1 MQQISRIYL
10 GNCGYETAWYDGVTL
25 DLRDLDLHAPTD
37 TVLNLENGGGKTSLL
52 SLIFSCFETSQDRF
66 LKHIQSRNNHFS
78 QYFAN
83 DGTLGLIMVEWLM
96 PPKKSGEGNYRLI
109 TGQAVAVRTTT
120 EPAEIERM
128 FFSFEE
134 DDHLSL
140 EQVPGPKLC
149 EAPLTSMAEFSRWI
163 HDQQRANPGNA
174 YITRK
179 QSDWHRHLEA
189 SLIDIEMLRMQ
200 VDFSAQEGGFDS
212 GFLNFK
218 SEAEFLRKFF
228 GLTLDAQRASSVR
241 DAVATA
247 CDKLRRKPHFQRQL
261 TQLQSFS
268 GALSTFS
275 AAAEVLQQE
284 KVQRI
289 SLTWKGL
296 RLAEA
301 LEERATTLE
310 QEAAT
315 EAMFSET
322 QLGIA
327 KTEEGSS
334 ESYAKDHAAL
344 TDLTFQ
350 RKTQHATE
358 ALKQLRA
365 DLAKAER
372 DVLHIRAA
380 QLQRA
385 VKAAQAEVKELRAL
399 SEEKTKELAP
409 YLAKVQRDGSLLRRA
424 LHDAAG
430 ALRTQVD
437 DIEKQT
443 KARGKQASELSAEVT
458 RLNADLVKHSN
469 EKTQLETQQRALI
482 AARQRLAADGVLIT
496 DDESTADALERWTGL
511 DEQLR
516 AEQAA
521 LSDQQAQYEVD
532 AEDWR
537 QKSEDAKLRAGRLE
551 TDISAKNIFVAD
563 GCAERERLSQSAAL
577 TAAAETD
584 VVTDLESLALLDQL
598 DKRISSF
605 GLQIT
610 STDIRMAELDAD
622 NQSIENTGVAGFSPD
637 VALVVRKLQAQGVR
651 SAQPFN
657 QYLAKAI
664 PDAARARALVQS
676 NPARFLGICVASAEL
691 DMCRAMQWGAELPVK
706 PVMVSPAALDTDALG
721 EAVVVPPATDAAY
734 NTVAAQALKQ
744 KLVTSHDH
752 EKATRQ
758 QLEDLRNQALAARTA
773 LLAYRDKYGAGK
785 LARAQDRLIQLEQE
799 KATELQIADTHKGKA
814 VECTAAAKTAAKRV
828 KEYENSLNGCK
839 GHLTALER
847 FVSDHE
853 CQQSERLSRLDALE
867 QLLGQAQEL
876 IEAKG
881 VELTSLQALNVQAA
895 GNMATMTAEATNL
908 DSERSDLKH
917 HDPAIPAQEL
927 LKNNPTPLASLRD
940 AYKTAESIYSS
951 AAEARLGAL
960 KTQLD
965 LKEDE
970 VLAKQ
975 NAFTKQFSGVTG
987 TDLAP
992 FREADLD
999 TLLPASEGLVTTL
1012 QGKEEPAITAKAQAE
1027 ATHKQWA
1034 TTNKIRFSA
1043 ATPEQVALDDEG
1055 LVAAVSAADASRQF
1069 AGTKAVAAKQAGT
1082 AAATRAQEKATEAKG
1097 MKERKDILSVT
1108 LQLEQQPERAL
1119 VELRLTAAGQDVA
1132 QLQSR
1137 FLLEVDASAQVTGL
1151 IQAFNSRATAYT
1163 KAEKA
1168 ARTLFESLK
1177 TAAQA
1182 PEFVQVEPD
1191 LAVQMRSNA
1200 FESAV
1205 DDIQRLSAELTERIA
1220 AVESNL
1226 SDMAKDFEAAAE
1238 ELHSLTQVATS
1249 TLTSATRKAVP
1260 AGAPY
1265 VGGKTVLKMR
1275 SHLSSISA
1283 DDRRRVLHHYLDRL
1297 IESGIIP
1304 AKGSDLAAE
1313 ALLALN
1319 GKALGLQVLKM
1330 VIEESQ
1336 QYVAMD
1342 KITNSGGEGVVMA
1355 MFLYLVI
1362 SQLRSDMQVREQKAG
1377 GGPLILDNP
1386 FAKATTPALWKAQRM
1401 LANAMG
1407 VQLIFAT
1414 AVQDYNTLGEFGK
1427 FVRLRRAGQ
1436 NTKTRRWHLETAD
1449 FQLNEPMAEAT

>member
-96 PPKKSGEGNYRLI
+96 PPKKSGDGSYRLV

-134 DDHLSL
+134 DDSLGL

-149 EAPLTSMAEFSRWI
+149 AAPLASMAEFSRWI

-189 SLIDIEMLRMQ
+189 SHIDIEMLRMQ

-261 TQLQSFS
+261 TQLQGFS
-268 GALSTFS
+268 GTLSTFS

-289 SLTWKGL
+289 SLTWKGR
-296 RLAEA
+296 RLADA
-301 LEERATTLE
+301 LDERAATLE
-310 QEAAT
+310 QDAT
-315 EAMFSET
+315 AESEFSQT

-327 KTEEGSS
+327 KMEENTA
-334 ESYAKDHAAL
+334 ESFAKEHATL
-344 TDLTFQ
+344 TNLSLQ
-350 RKTQHATE
+350 RKTQRATE

-365 DLAKAER
+365 DLAKAEK
-372 DVLHIRAA
+372 DVMHIQAA

-385 VKAAQAEVKELRAL
+385 IRAAQAEVKELRAL

-430 ALRTQVD
+430 GLRAQVD
-437 DIEKQT
+437 DIDKQT
-443 KARGKQASELSAEVT
+443 KARGEQATDLGTEVR
-458 RLNADLVKHSN
+458 RLNGELIAHSS
-469 EKTQLETQQRALI
+469 EKTQLETQQKALA
-482 AARQRLAADGVLIT
+482 AARLRLVTDGALTSDI
-496 DDESTADALERWTGL
+496 EATANALERWTGL
-511 DEQLR
+511 EEQLK

-521 LSDQQAQYEVD
+521 LVEQQAQFEHD
-532 AEDWR
+532 AGEWR
-537 QKSEDAKLRAGRLE
+537 QKSDDAMARAGRLDTE
-551 TDISAKNIFVAD
+551 ISTINTFVAA
-563 GCAERERLSQSAAL
+563 GSAEGERLSQSAAL

-584 VVTDLESLALLDQL
+584 VVNDLESLALIDQL

-610 STDIRMAELDAD
+610 SADIRMAELDAD

-637 VALVVRKLQAQGVR
+637 VALVVRKLQAHGVR

-664 PDAARARALVQS
+664 PDAARARDLVQS
-676 NPARFLGICVASAEL
+676 NPARFLGVCVASSEL
-691 DMCRAMQWGAELPVK
+691 EACRSLQWGTELPVK
-706 PVMVSPAALDTDALG
+706 PVMVSPAALDTDTHG
-721 EAVVVPPATDAAY
+721 DVVVVPPASDAAY
-734 NTVAAQALKQ
+734 NIAAALALKQ
-744 KLVTSHDH
+744 KLVASHDH

-758 QLEDLRNQALAARTA
+758 QLEVLRNQALEGRTA
-773 LLAYRDKYGAGK
+773 LLSYRDKYGAGK
-785 LARAQDRLIQLEQE
+785 LSMAQERLTQLGRERGDE
-799 KATELQIADTHKGKA
+799 VHAASTAKTKEA
-814 VECTAAAKTAAKRV
+814 ECTAAAKNAVNRV
-828 KEYENSLNGCK
+828 REYESSLNGCRD
-839 GHLTALER
+839 HIRALQR
-847 FVSDHE
+847 FESDHE
-853 CQQSERLSRLDALE
+853 NQQVERLSRLSTLE
-867 QLLGQAQEL
+867 QLLAQVQDSIASKGDEL
-876 IEAKG
+876 KA
-881 VELTSLQALNVQAA
+881 LQELNVQAA
-895 GNMATMTAEATNL
+895 SSIATLTAEASNL

-927 LKNNPTPLASLRD
+927 LKNNPTPLASLRE
-940 AYKTAESIYSS
+940 AYS
-951 AAEARLGAL
+951 AAETLYRLNAENRLGAL
-960 KTQLD
+960 QTQLD
-965 LKEDE
+965 FKEDE
-970 VLAKQ
+970 MLSKQ
-975 NAFTKQFSGVTG
+975 NAFAKQFAGVTG

-992 FREADLD
+992 FRDADLD
-999 TLLPASEGLVTTL
+999 YLLSATESLVATL
-1012 QGKEEPAITAKAQAE
+1012 QGKEEPAIAAKAQAK
-1027 ATHKQWA
+1027 ATHEQWGS
-1034 TTNKIRFSA
+1034 TNKIRFSA
-1043 ATPEQVALDDEG
+1043 ATSEQAALDDEG
-1055 LVAAVSAADASRQF
+1055 ILEAVSAAEAGRLF
-1069 AGTKAVAAKQAGT
+1069 AVNKAATAKEAGT
-1082 AAATRAQEKATEAKG
+1082 AAATRAQEKASEAKN
-1097 MKERKDILSVT
+1097 MRERRNILNVA
-1108 LQLEQQPERAL
+1108 LQLEQQPELAL
-1119 VELRLTAAGQDVA
+1119 IELRLTAAGQDVV

-1151 IQAFNSRATAYT
+1151 IQAFNSRAAAYT

-1168 ARTLFESLK
+1168 ARTQFEALK

-1191 LAVQMRSNA
+1191 LAAQMRGNE
-1200 FESAV
+1200 FEAAV
-1205 DDIQRLSAELTERIA
+1205 DDIQRLTGELADRIA
-1220 AVESNL
+1220 AVESSL
-1226 SDMAKDFEAAAE
+1226 ADMAKDFEAAAE

-1249 TLTSATRKAVP
+1249 TLMSATRKAVP

-1275 SHLSSISA
+1275 SHLTSISA

-1304 AKGSDLAAE
+1304 AKGTDLAAD

-1362 SQLRSDMQVREQKAG
+1362 SQLRSDMQAREQKAG

-1449 FQLNEPMAEAT
+1449 FQLNEPMAEAA